1 MADSENG
8 SMDLSTNKIKEWRS
22 ILTLIVFVLANLT
35 VLFPFHIPIPVPLVL
50 YKAGLRGLVRLRVI
64 PRRQHYDRRSSKALD
79 VNNGASQNSS
89 PVKPYV
95 WFGFPINFV
104 TGPLIADLFLLAIQA
119 IGKEEVKGG
128 TAGIDNIVPYDILLF
143 FFSLAY
149 IAISI
154 DASGLIRYLAFK
166 VLQLGG
172 KVGHRLFFFLYAFF
186 FGLGSFIG
194 NDPIIL
200 SGTAFLAYMTRVSSN
215 IVHPR
220 AWIHTQFAIANIAS
234 AILVSSNPTNLVLA
248 GAFHI
253 KFLVYTRDMI
263 VPVVITA
270 IVLFPFLLYIVF
282 ADESLIPSSITMH
295 ELDEA
300 ARARTPVNPNI
311 PHARGVAGEEEN
323 QLADNEEGK
332 LLSLEEIMNPFLDKT
347 GAAFGGIVMAATLIA
362 ILVLNQVLS
371 SQNKDT
377 RVFYVTLPA
386 ATVMLAFDLVWGWLH
401 REETRKIARDGR
413 KQVAEAAERKKRE
426 AAAEAGNL
434 VQGEDSILVL
444 MEGSVIHE
452 QNDRDDCIEKDHCV
466 NPTIANLDDEGK
478 TRSTDANQKY
488 AAADQNGA
496 TNESSLLESDNDL
509 GVNGALPHESSVTV
523 LIQSDERFPNEQ
535 SSSNTP
541 RALLEKGDITLQNEI
556 ASSQKRADTQSTE
569 GIEEE
574 KRKAA
579 EQMIMDRRTSIAPA
593 DGEPSDLMSIGADT
607 YRWLQDTFPT
617 VVAVLS
623 HLPIALLPFSFEMFI
638 LVQGLVTRGW
648 VPVFAYGW
656 DHWVNKTGTIGAIGG
671 MGFLSVILCNFA
683 GTNIGTTIL
692 LSRVIQEWGEIHDMS
707 GVPLGD
713 RTKWATIYAMAL
725 GVNYGAFSVAF
736 SASLAG
742 LLWRDIL
749 ARKHIHVKRLEFA
762 RVNLPII
769 SIAMTIGSAVLAGEV
784 YLFRS
789 D

>member
-1 MADSENG
+1 MSDITDEQV
-8 SMDLSTNKIKEWRS
+8 DLDTTKITHWRS
-22 ILTLIVFVLANLT
+22 ILMLVVFVIANIT
-35 VLFPFHIPIPVPLVL
+35 VLFPTHIHIPVPLVL
-50 YKAGLRGLVRLRVI
+50 YEAGIRGLVRLRVL
-64 PRRQHYDRRSSKALD
+64 PAEQHFGRRTLDPSSANEVSRD
-79 VNNGASQNSS
+79 SS
-89 PVKPYV
+89 PIKPYV
-95 WFGFPINFV
+95 WFHFPVNFV
-104 TGPLIADLFLLAIQA
+104 TGPLIADLFLLAIGA
-119 IGKEEVKGG
+119 IGRREVVGG
-128 TAGIDNIVPYDILLF
+128 IAGSDNIVPYDILLF

-220 AWIHTQFAIANIAS
+220 AWIHTQFSVANIAS

-248 GAFHI
+248 GAFNI
-253 KFLVYTRDMI
+253 KFIDYTRDMV

-270 IVLFPFLLYIVF
+270 ILLFPFLLYIVF
-282 ADESLIPSSITMH
+282 ANESLIPSSIKMH
-295 ELDEA
+295 ELDEE
-300 ARARTPVNPNI
+300 ARARKPVNPNI
-311 PHARGVAGEEEN
+311 PYGRGTAGEEERE
-323 QLADNEEGK
+323 LANNEAGQQ
-332 LLSLEEIMNPFLDKT
+332 LSLEEIMNPFLDKA
-347 GAAFGGIVMAATLIA
+347 GAAFGGVIMAATLIT
-362 ILVLNQVLS
+362 ILVLNEVQS
-371 SQNKDT
+371 SQNKET

-386 ATVMLAFDLVWGWLH
+386 ATVMLIFDLGWGWIH

-413 KQVAEAAERKKRE
+413 QQVAEAADRKKRQL
-426 AAAEAGNL
+426 AAEAGILDNADSAATSPARMPQIQDTDSRNSRDEKSEQLNL
-434 VQGEDSILVL
+434 
-444 MEGSVIHE
+444 
-452 QNDRDDCIEKDHCV
+452 
-466 NPTIANLDDEGK
+466 LDDNIDHPTGDD
-478 TRSTDANQKY
+478 R
-488 AAADQNGA
+488 
-496 TNESSLLESDNDL
+496 ESSSSPTVPPEQHTGRMLSPSRLDGSEKQILSQHQLMTPPLLPQQKEN
-509 GVNGALPHESSVTV
+509 
-523 LIQSDERFPNEQ
+523 
-535 SSSNTP
+535 
-541 RALLEKGDITLQNEI
+541 LEVPI
-556 ASSQKRADTQSTE
+556 ASSQKRTDTESTE
-569 GIEEE
+569 GVEEG

-579 EQMIMDRRTSIAPA
+579 EGMAVNETLVTATPA
-593 DGEPSDLMSIGADT
+593 CNNSSNLVSVSADA

-617 VVAVLS
+617 VIAVFS
-623 HLPIALLPFSFEMFI
+623 HLPFALLPFAFEMFI
-638 LVQGLVTRGW
+638 LVQGLVTNGW

-692 LSRVIQEWGEIHDMS
+692 LSRVIQAWEEIHRRNMQ
-707 GVPLGD
+707 PLGN
-713 RTKWATIYAMAL
+713 RTKWATIYSMAL
-725 GVNYGAFSVAF
+725 GVNYGAFSIAF

-749 ARKHIHVKRLEFA
+749 ARKHIRVRGLEFA

-769 SIAMTIGSAVLAGEV
+769 SIAMTIGLAVLTGEV
-784 YLFRS
+784 YIFRR

>member
-1 MADSENG
+1 MSDTTVEPV
-8 SMDLSTNKIKEWRS
+8 DLDTTKIRHWRS
-22 ILTLIVFVLANLT
+22 ILMLVVFVIANLT
-35 VLFPFHIPIPVPLVL
+35 VLFPTHIHIPVPVVL
-50 YKAGLRGLVRLRVI
+50 YEAGVKCLVRMRVI
-64 PRRQHYDRRSSKALD
+64 PARQHYDRRKFNPGSTD
-79 VNNGASQNSS
+79 GAGWDST

-95 WFGFPINFV
+95 WFHFPINFV
-104 TGPLIADLFLLAIQA
+104 TGPLIADLFLLAIGA
-119 IGKEEVKGG
+119 IGREEVKGG
-128 TAGIDNIVPYDILLF
+128 IAGSDNIVPYDILIF

-220 AWIHTQFAIANIAS
+220 AWIHTQFAVANIAS

-248 GAFHI
+248 GAFKI
-253 KFLVYTRDMI
+253 KFINYTRDMV

-282 ADESLIPSSITMH
+282 ANESLIPSSIKMH
-295 ELDEA
+295 ELDEE
-300 ARARTPVNPNI
+300 ARARKPVNPNI
-311 PHARGVAGEEEN
+311 PYGRGTAGEEERE
-323 QLADNEEGK
+323 LANNEEGQQ
-332 LLSLEEIMNPFLDKT
+332 LSLEEIMNPFLDKA
-347 GAAFGGIVMAATLIA
+347 GAAFGGVIMAATLIT
-362 ILVLNQVLS
+362 ILVLNEVQS
-371 SQNKDT
+371 SRNQET
-377 RVFYVTLPA
+377 HVFYVTLPA
-386 ATVMLAFDLVWGWLH
+386 ATVMLIFDLVWGWVH

-413 KQVAEAAERKKRE
+413 QQVAEAAERKRRQL
-426 AAAEAGNL
+426 AAEAG
-434 VQGEDSILVL
+434 VL
-444 MEGSVIHE
+444 EQADDTSTSVERIPEIHDTNSRGSH
-452 QNDRDDCIEKDHCV
+452 DEK
-466 NPTIANLDDEGK
+466 NSRPN
-478 TRSTDANQKY
+478 S
-488 AAADQNGA
+488 
-496 TNESSLLESDNDL
+496 
-509 GVNGALPHESSVTV
+509 
-523 LIQSDERFPNEQ
+523 SDENMDHSAGNNTDSTPSSTMQSEQ
-535 SSSNTP
+535 RITKEPSIP
-541 RALLEKGDITLQNEI
+541 PQEKEELPLETTV
-556 ASSQKRADTQSTE
+556 APSQKRTDTESTG
-569 GIEEE
+569 GILE
-574 KRKAA
+574 KRAGKG
-579 EQMIMDRRTSIAPA
+579 A
-593 DGEPSDLMSIGADT
+593 DGTAIAERHVSVTPTGNPSTLVSVTADV

-617 VVAVLS
+617 VIAIFN
-623 HLPIALLPFSFEMFI
+623 HLPFALLPFAFEMFI
-638 LVQGLVTRGW
+638 LVQGLVTNGW

-656 DHWVNKTGTIGAIGG
+656 DHWVNRTGTIGAIGG

-692 LSRVIQEWGEIHDMS
+692 LSRVIQAWEEIHRINMQ
-707 GVPLGD
+707 PLGD

-725 GVNYGAFSVAF
+725 GVNYGAFSIAF

-749 ARKHIHVKRLEFA
+749 SRKHIRVRGLEFA

-769 SIAMTIGSAVLAGEV
+769 SIAMTIGLAVLTGEV
-784 YLFRS
+784 YKFRH

>member
-1 MADSENG
+1 MSDATEEYVDI
-8 SMDLSTNKIKEWRS
+8 DTTKIHHWRS
-22 ILTLIVFVLANLT
+22 ILMLVVFVIANLT
-35 VLFPFHIPIPVPLVL
+35 VLFPSHISIPIPLVL
-50 YKAGLRGLVRLRVI
+50 YKVSVKSLVSLRVI
-64 PRRQHYDRRSSKALD
+64 PARQHYNRRRSDPGPAGEDSWDSK
-79 VNNGASQNSS
+79 
-89 PVKPYV
+89 PIKPYV
-95 WFGFPINFV
+95 WFRFPVNFV
-104 TGPLIADLFLLAIQA
+104 TGPLIADLFLLAIGA
-119 IGKEEVKGG
+119 IGRDEVRGG
-128 TAGIDNIVPYDILLF
+128 IAGSDNIVPYDILIF

-248 GAFHI
+248 GAFKI
-253 KFLVYTRDMI
+253 KFIDYTRDMV

-282 ADESLIPSSITMH
+282 ANESLIPSSIKMH
-295 ELDEA
+295 ELDEE
-300 ARARTPVNPNI
+300 ARARKPVNPNI
-311 PHARGVAGEEEN
+311 PYGRGTAGEEEK
-323 QLADNEEGK
+323 QLANNEAGQQ
-332 LLSLEEIMNPFLDKT
+332 LSLEEIMNPFLDKY
-347 GAAFGGIVMAATLIA
+347 GAAFGGVIMAATLIT
-362 ILVLNQVLS
+362 ILVLNEVES
-371 SQNKDT
+371 SQNRET

-386 ATVMLAFDLVWGWLH
+386 ATVMLTFDLVWGWIH

-413 KQVAEAAERKKRE
+413 QQIAEAAERKRRQV
-426 AAAEAGNL
+426 AAEAGVL
-434 VQGEDSILVL
+434 EQTSDTSTSLERMPDLSDSKSQGGHDEKGGQL
-444 MEGSVIHE
+444 SVSDQHVT
-452 QNDRDDCIEKDHCV
+452 NHAGDH
-466 NPTIANLDDEGK
+466 
-478 TRSTDANQKY
+478 TDANPPS
-488 AAADQNGA
+488 GLRPER
-496 TNESSLLESDNDL
+496 TSSESSGHSK
-509 GVNGALPHESSVTV
+509 SVITPRGPSPSRPSGSEEKV
-523 LIQSDERFPNEQ
+523 PNQ
-535 SSSNTP
+535 QSSNTASVP
-541 RALLEKGDITLQNEI
+541 QKTKDLQPEATI
-556 ASSQKRADTQSTE
+556 AASQKRADTQSTE
-569 GIEEE
+569 MTGEVD
-574 KRKAA
+574 KKAVGDSA
-579 EQMIMDRRTSIAPA
+579 AVSACVCPVPTSNNPSTLVSVTA
-593 DGEPSDLMSIGADT
+593 DG

-617 VVAVLS
+617 VTAVFS
-623 HLPIALLPFSFEMFI
+623 HLPFALLPFSFEMFI
-638 LVQGLVTRGW
+638 LVQGLVTNGW

-692 LSRVIQEWGEIHDMS
+692 LSRVIQAWVVIHRQS
-707 GVPLGD
+707 GQELGD

-725 GVNYGAFSVAF
+725 GVNYGAFSIAF

-749 ARKHIHVKRLEFA
+749 ARKHIRVRGLEFA

-769 SIAMTIGSAVLAGEV
+769 SIAMTIGLAVLVGEV
-784 YLFRS
+784 YIFRH